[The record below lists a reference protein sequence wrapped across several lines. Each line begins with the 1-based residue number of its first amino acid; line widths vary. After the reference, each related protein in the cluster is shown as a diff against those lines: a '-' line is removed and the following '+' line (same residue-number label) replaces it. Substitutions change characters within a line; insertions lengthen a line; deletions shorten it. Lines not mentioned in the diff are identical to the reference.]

1 MMKYFDISSDLAV
14 AATVLDPKFK
24 MDYYIEAKNSNYD
37 IIVEDIIIDMGETA
51 KQVNNINI

>member
-1 MMKYFDISSDLAV
+1 MKYFDISSDLAV
-14 AATVLDPKFK
+14 AATVLDPRFK

-37 IIVEDIIIDMGETA
+37 IIVENIIIDMGETA